1 MEEFNAQ
8 MSLMKVTINV
18 VSESTLSITI
28 KDADV
33 KKINSNVVT
42 VIVSAELAI
51 VMEKL
56 NAKMDQMKVKNNAA
70 SESSVS
76 TTIKSV
82 AATLKLNGPVPTVNA
97 SVTTTT
103 VMVNIN
109 VLTDRMRTW
118 SNAASISSN
127 ITITKS
133 VAATLTVNGL
143 VLMAL
148 VSPSKTFAMVK
159 PNAKISLMRRR
170 LIAASKTFHS
180 TTVKSVAV
188 ILKLKPHAPMAN
200 VSRMIK
206 SVMVLLTV

>member
-76 TTIKSV
+76 TTIKYV

-148 VSPSKTFAMVK
+148 VSPSKMFAMVK